1 MTELTSNERELF
13 ELIMQG
19 FQRRYGQTFDCSG
32 SVVMRAVEISQALA
46 DGQLLRVTV
55 EKKPR

>member
-1 MTELTSNERELF
+1 MTELTPNEQQLF

-32 SVVMRAVEISQALA
+32 SVVMRAAEISQALA
-46 DGQLLRVTV
+46 AGQLLRVTV
-55 EKKPR
+55 EKEPR